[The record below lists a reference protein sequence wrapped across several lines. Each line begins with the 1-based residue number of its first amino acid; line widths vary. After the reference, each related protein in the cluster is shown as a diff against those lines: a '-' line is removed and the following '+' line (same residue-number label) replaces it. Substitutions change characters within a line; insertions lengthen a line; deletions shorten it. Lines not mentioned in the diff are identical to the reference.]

1 MPEATPAILDFD
13 KAIDEFRQAVL
24 PLINPFDQTQDM
36 PAPEEKW
43 DGVKL
48 KSKEVAILQAC
59 LQLAGHC
66 IAILIYQLVLNQ
78 SVQMAANVRATGK
91 AGLSYTSE
99 GFREVAITLIGGV
112 EVRVPTL
119 YKLAR
124 KARKGQGRKKKR
136 GKRGKRQGQGFYPV
150 LVLLGIS
157 ERTTPLVRSYVTQA
171 ATQSPSFEQA
181 RPVVAWLGL
190 DFSKSRIR
198 RISEAFCQVGL
209 AARAKQ
215 LTRFASG
222 QLPAGTALKGKR
234 VALAVDGGRL
244 NIRQTHRQGRKR
256 KSGWPGYKTDWREP
270 KLLIIYVLD
279 EAGHKITRT
288 DIPLVADGTLL
299 GLAEF
304 MKILEMQLHQLGLA
318 QAESIVLLGDGAEWI
333 WNNVPALLQK
343 LGCRPAQ
350 ISQVL
355 DNCHATQHLYTL
367 GEALFGS
374 TAGKVWAKKWAKKLK
389 KGQAKAL
396 VNEIKH
402 FLDNKKNKDQKTVQ
416 TEYNFFFKHQK
427 KGRLDY
433 ADFKEQKLPIG
444 SGVVES
450 LIRQVVNIRLKS
462 CSKAWLEENAEA
474 FLHARCQW
482 AVHKWSDFCNTVLTF
497 GLNPLPTVNL

>member
-1 MPEATPAILDFD
+1 MLEAIPQPTPALLDLEQ
-13 KAIDEFRQAVL
+13 ALDEFRQTVQ
-24 PLINPFDQTQDM
+24 PLIDPTQ
-36 PAPEEKW
+36 EKSW
-43 DGVKL
+43 DGVQL
-48 KSKEVAILQAC
+48 KRKEAAILQAG

-78 SVQMAANVRATGK
+78 SVQMAAKARATGQ

-99 GFREVAITLIGGV
+99 GFREVTISLIGGV

-124 KARKGQGRKKKR
+124 KARKGRGRKKRR
-136 GKRGKRQGQGFYPV
+136 GKRGKKNGQGFYPV

-157 ERTTPLVRSYVTQA
+157 ERTTPLVRCYVTQA

-181 RPVVAWLGL
+181 CPVVAWLGL

-215 LTRFASG
+215 LAHFATG
-222 QLPAGTALKGKR
+222 QTPAGTALKGKR

-244 NIRQTHRQGRKR
+244 NIRQTQRKGRKR
-256 KSGWPGYKTDWREP
+256 KSGWPGYQADWREP

-318 QAESIVLLGDGAEWI
+318 QAESIVLLGDGAEWV
-333 WNNVPALLQK
+333 WNNIPALLQK
-343 LGCRPAQ
+343 LGCRPTQ

-367 GEALFGS
+367 GEALFGA
-374 TAGKVWAKKWAKKLK
+374 TAGKAWAKKWVKKLK
-389 KGQAKAL
+389 NGKAKAL
-396 VNEIKH
+396 VSEIKR
-402 FLDNKKNKDQKTVQ
+402 FLDNKKNKHQKTVQ
-416 TEYNFFFKHQK
+416 TEYNFFLKHQK

-482 AVHKWSDFCNTVLTF
+482 AVHKWSDFCDTVLTF